1 MRQLLVVGGG
11 IGGLAAALAAAR
23 AGWQARVL
31 EQAPRFTEVGAGIQM
46 GPNVTRRLRDWGLL
60 EAAQALACRPEA
72 LVARDALTGAELARL
87 PLGDAFEARYGAP
100 YLTIHRADL
109 HGVLLQALRGT
120 EVSLEAGQRVAGC
133 VTGEAGGDDPRAGRA
148 WPGGFPSRAPGE
160 DAVPGVA
167 VRLENALFP
176 GPGGDA
182 LVGADGLWSAVRQSL
197 LNDGPARPSDH
208 VAYRGLV
215 PLAGPMDARD
225 AAAATGGAAYAAHTP
240 HAGYVPGGARLAREV
255 TAWLGPRLHAVSYPV
270 QGGRALNVVCV
281 VEETVDGAP
290 QGWDL
295 PGTASRLLAATGEV
309 GGPLRELLQ
318 AVPTWGL
325 WVLRDRAPVAGP
337 QEMARGSVALLG
349 DAAHPMRPYLA
360 QGAAMAIEDAEELGR
375 SLALVRERIVD
386 VPQALQRYAQ
396 ARGERVAR
404 VQRRSLRNG
413 EIFHA
418 SGPLRLGRDL
428 ALRGLGARIMDLP
441 WLYGY

>member
-31 EQAPRFTEVGAGIQM
+31 EQAPRFAEVGAGIQM

-72 LVARDALTGAELARL
+72 LVARDARTGAELARL

-133 VTGEAGGDDPRAGRA
+133 VTGEAGGEDSRAGRA
-148 WPGGFPSRAPGE
+148 WPGGFQSRAPGE

-167 VRLENALFP
+167 VRLEQALFP

-215 PLAGPMDARD
+215 PLAGPMQI
-225 AAAATGGAAYAAHTP
+225 
-240 HAGYVPGGARLAREV
+240 PGGARLAREV

-270 QGGRALNVVCV
+270 RSGRALNVVCV

-295 PGTASRLLAATGEV
+295 PGTASRLMAATGEV
-309 GGPLRELLQ
+309 GGPLRELVQ
-318 AVPTWGL
+318 AVPAWGL
-325 WVLRDRAPVAGP
+325 WVLHDRAPMAGP

-360 QGAAMAIEDAEELGR
+360 QGAAMALEDAEELGR
-375 SLALVRERIVD
+375 SLALVHERIVD

-396 ARGERVAR
+396 SRWERVAR

-413 EIFHA
+413 AIFHA